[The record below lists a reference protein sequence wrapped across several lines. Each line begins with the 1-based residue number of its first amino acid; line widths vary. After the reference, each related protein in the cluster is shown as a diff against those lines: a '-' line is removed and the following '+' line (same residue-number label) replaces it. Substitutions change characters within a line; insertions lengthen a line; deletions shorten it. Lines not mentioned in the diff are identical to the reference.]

1 MLRILSEELSFG
13 IVLDITC
20 VVVCTFNGI
29 NNGTAVHLHAFKGIY
44 KVKWLFQRK
53 YNYDRQE

>member
-1 MLRILSEELSFG
+1 MLRILSEELSFE

-20 VVVCTFNGI
+20 VVVYTLSFNGI
-29 NNGTAVHLHAFKGIY
+29 AVHLHAFKGIY

-53 YNYDRQE
+53 YKYDRQE